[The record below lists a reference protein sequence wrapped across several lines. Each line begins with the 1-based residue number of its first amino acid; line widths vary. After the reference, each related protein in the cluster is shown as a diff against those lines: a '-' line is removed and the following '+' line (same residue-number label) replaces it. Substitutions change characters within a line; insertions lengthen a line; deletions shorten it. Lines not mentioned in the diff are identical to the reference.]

1 MRATIYE
8 DGVKRIKAKIEVPM
22 DIDDDWSISTTED
35 RALGSYSIHV
45 NDIELSHDLGP
56 DIIQKVDILLA
67 ELGGRFEDEIPF

>member
-1 MRATIYE
+1 MSRLKE
-8 DGVKRIKAKIEVPM
+8 GWSSDS
-22 DIDDDWSISTTED
+22 DFIDDDWSISTTED